1 MISLMNFVHF
11 GVILIELRFHFEF
24 PRGLVVLLTLQDTRC
39 RNVNLPVGCIVCAAF
54 RDYVD
59 LKVIAIMTLFKC
71 LIHVT
76 RGRLVLC
83 IECSLILSPIF
94 VWKEEYSQ
102 LHASSAMKCIEQ
114 VFVSITL
121 CTALHSAPVWVT
133 APSVKRQVRVTTICY
148 MFRVKCV

>member
-1 MISLMNFVHF
+1 MNFNHF
-11 GVILIELRFHFEF
+11 AVILIELRFHFEF
-24 PRGLVVLLTLQDTRC
+24 PRGLVVLLTLPDTRC

-94 VWKEEYSQ
+94 V
-102 LHASSAMKCIEQ
+102 
-114 VFVSITL
+114 
-121 CTALHSAPVWVT
+121 
-133 APSVKRQVRVTTICY
+133 
-148 MFRVKCV
+148 

>member
-1 MISLMNFVHF
+1 MISLRNFVHF
-11 GVILIELRFHFEF
+11 GVILIELRFHFGF

-39 RNVNLPVGCIVCAAF
+39 RNVNLPVGCIVYAVF

-83 IECSLILSPIF
+83 IECSLILSPKF
-94 VWKEEYSQ
+94 V
-102 LHASSAMKCIEQ
+102 
-114 VFVSITL
+114 
-121 CTALHSAPVWVT
+121 
-133 APSVKRQVRVTTICY
+133 
-148 MFRVKCV
+148 